1 MTTDLCLFVSSKSWL
16 YCRVHLGAIFSG
28 IVYGYFTCPKN
39 ELDSLSSTEDSKK
52 NSITLVGQKADPI
65 KSSMLFLIS
74 IITLCPLVYM
84 LGPDL
89 DFPELGD
96 FLLK

>member
-1 MTTDLCLFVSSKSWL
+1 M
-16 YCRVHLGAIFSG
+16 HLGAIFSG
-28 IVYGYFTCPKN
+28 VVYGYFTCPKN
-39 ELDSLSSTEDSKK
+39 ELNSLSSTKDSKK

-65 KSSMLFLIS
+65 KSSLLFLIS
-74 IITLCPLVYM
+74 STTLCYLVYI

-89 DFPELGD
+89 DFSELGN